1 MQTHL
6 SLVVAKGYA
15 ERAHGPDDGHER
27 LYSVAVHH
35 GLVLLVVFRGEP
47 ALVDNPAHRQRT
59 SGQHFV
65 MTKSNATIPVRSYR
79 TTVLV
84 LAFLMTK
91 SNATIPVRSYKT
103 TVLV

>member
-1 MQTHL
+1 MRLTRRHTKSCTDGGRVQTHL

-15 ERAHGPDDGHER
+15 ERAHGPDDGHEG

-65 MTKSNATIPVRSYR
+65 MTKSNATIPVRSY
-79 TTVLV
+79 
-84 LAFLMTK
+84 
-91 SNATIPVRSYKT
+91 KT
-103 TVLV
+103 DSQQCGQQFWF